1 MPGTGRSSTP
11 PIGWRTDRF
20 ELFGDLP
27 EVCAFWLGRRV
38 NVADWAVLLTAAT
51 AAGWVDAVVGGGG
64 LIILPTL
71 FVVAPGIAPQTAL
84 GTNKLAAFSGT
95 SAAVLTFARKVP
107 MRWRSLLP
115 AALLAGLAAACGSA
129 AVALIDR
136 ELFIPIVMVVLVGV
150 AVFVTLRPSI
160 GVTMATHPP
169 TRRKTILVIAL
180 AAGLIG
186 LYDGLLGPGTGT
198 FLIITFATLLGTEF
212 VRAAAMAK
220 VINCGSN
227 LGSLLF
233 LGATGHVLWALGLAM
248 AVGNVLGA
256 VIGSRMAL
264 ARGAGFV
271 RAVLLIV
278 VVAMVFRLGWQQFA

>member
-1 MPGTGRSSTP
+1 M
-11 PIGWRTDRF
+11 
-20 ELFGDLP
+20 
-27 EVCAFWLGRRV
+27 

-278 VVAMVFRLGWQQFA
+278 VVAVVIRLGWQQFA

>member
-1 MPGTGRSSTP
+1 MS
-11 PIGWRTDRF
+11 F
-20 ELFGDLP
+20 
-27 EVCAFWLGRRV
+27 
-38 NVADWAVLLTAAT
+38 ADWAVLLAAAT

-71 FVVAPGIAPQTAL
+71 LLVAPTLAPQTAL
-84 GTNKLAAFSGT
+84 GTNKIAAFCGT
-95 SAAVLTFARKVP
+95 SAATITFARKVP
-107 MRWRSLLP
+107 MRWRLLLP
-115 AALLAGLAAACGSA
+115 GAAIAAVTAGAGSA

-136 ELFIPIVMVVLVGV
+136 RYFVPIVMVVLVGV
-150 AVFVTLRPSI
+150 AIFVTLRPSL
-160 GVTMATHPP
+160 GRTMATHPP

-186 LYDGLLGPGTGT
+186 CYDGLLGPGTGT

-227 LGSLLF
+227 LGALIL
-233 LGATGHVLWALGLAM
+233 LGATGHILWALGAAM
-248 AVGNVLGA
+248 AVANVLGA
-256 VIGSRMAL
+256 VVGSRMAL

-278 VVAMVFRLGWQQFA
+278 VTAMVVRLGWQQFG